1 MGIVM
6 CQNKTFKSVFSIQ
19 VWAFITPV
27 WAKKSL
33 FGRSSSNLWV
43 LGGAGGSIWF

>member
-19 VWAFITPV
+19 VWAFITLSKP
-27 WAKKSL
+27 
-33 FGRSSSNLWV
+33 RNLCLV
-43 LGGAGGSIWF
+43 APLQTFEC